1 MLNEQIIEILCER
14 LVKRIEQGNTFVLKK
29 IGETIKKIGKLNPT
43 QAYQLQN
50 ILKYGGS
57 YNEIVN
63 ELARITNLNVKEIY
77 EIFDEVAKHDYQFA
91 KQFYDFRGIDYVP
104 YEENLA
110 LQREVKALARI
121 TASEYV
127 NFSNTLAFTKKVNG
141 KTVYTPLF
149 EAYRNAIDEA
159 VLSVAQGKD
168 TFDEQMK
175 KVIKDFGESG
185 IRTVDYANGYSRR
198 LDSAVRENLQGALR
212 NLHNETQALIG
223 EEYGADGVEIS
234 THLNPAPDHAEV
246 QGRQFSNEEFEKFQN
261 DQDAVDYTGKLF
273 PAEFDG
279 KDRRS
284 ISEYNCY
291 HYTFSIILGV
301 NKPEYSPEQLQD
313 IIDKNNK
320 GFELDGEHFTMYE
333 GTQMQ
338 RNLETQIRKNKDLQI
353 MAKASGNDQ
362 LVLESQQKIT
372 QLTTK
377 YNELCKTSGLPR
389 KADRLRVSGFKRV
402 AKSKLEA

>member
-1 MLNEQIIEILCER
+1 MLSEKTIEKLIER
-14 LVKRIEQGNTFVLKK
+14 LTERIEAGNTYVLRK
-29 IGETIKKIGKLNPT
+29 IGENIKKIGSVSPT
-43 QAYQLQN
+43 SAQQLAN

-110 LQREVKALARI
+110 LQREVKALAKI

-168 TFDEQMK
+168 TFDEQMR

-185 IRTVDYANGYSRR
+185 IRTVDYASGYSRR

-212 NLHNETQALIG
+212 NLHNETQKLIG

-273 PAEFDG
+273 PAEFEG

-320 GFELDGEHFTMYE
+320 GFELDGEHYTMYE

-353 MAKASGNDQ
+353 MAKATGNDQ

-372 QLTTK
+372 ELTTK